1 MVLPS
6 PVLPPRPESWHRSV
20 QPGGAACTQG
30 CSFCTWRKAV
40 LPGIRGVTPRGC
52 VPGGF
57 SKGCLAVRWGL
68 LPGCSQ
74 HLCSPASSALWLC
87 HSSHPRALGDR
98 DVTAACTWTL
108 ELPAPVEPPDA
119 SPVAVG
125 TQLKRW
131 WWQCLRTRD
140 CLHTVLPGAGA
151 LFFLQTLRHCWG
163 CPLLGAH
170 LSSSWC
176 QGCTSQG
183 VPRHCAPH
191 QHGDS
196 SRSPPSISSGGLHCA
211 HPSTDTFPHPITQRQ
226 SPKTPPALL
235 SHTRGGA
242 ALRGD

>member
-6 PVLPPRPESWHRSV
+6 PVLPPQPESWHRSV

-30 CSFCTWRKAV
+30 CSFCTWSKAV

-52 VPGGF
+52 VPRGF
-57 SKGCLAVRWGL
+57 SKGCVAVRWGL

-74 HLCSPASSALWLC
+74 HLCSPAPSALWLC

-98 DVTAACTWTL
+98 DVTAACTRTL

-151 LFFLQTLRHCWG
+151 LFFLQTLRHCWAVPSLEPISHPHG
-163 CPLLGAH
+163 ARAARSRAYPGTVHLTSTVTAAGPLQAFH
-170 LSSSWC
+170 
-176 QGCTSQG
+176 QEGCTALTH
-183 VPRHCAPH
+183 PLT
-191 QHGDS
+191 
-196 SRSPPSISSGGLHCA
+196 PSHI
-211 HPSTDTFPHPITQRQ
+211 P
-226 SPKTPPALL
+226 
-235 SHTRGGA
+235 
-242 ALRGD
+242 